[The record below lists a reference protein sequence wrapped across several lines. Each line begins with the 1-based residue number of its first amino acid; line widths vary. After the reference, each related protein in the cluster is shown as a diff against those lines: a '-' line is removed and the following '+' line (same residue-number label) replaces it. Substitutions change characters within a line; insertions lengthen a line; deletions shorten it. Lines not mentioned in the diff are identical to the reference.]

1 MCTGDVQ
8 SGFLNGL
15 NHIRLGLFSGENL
28 HGLLKETE
36 YYLSLMGKQQQNQT
50 KAHLLFFHE
59 TISLLISNKEYAAPT
74 FATADMPANARD
86 SLPLEHCFHKCFQ
99 SFFNSKSERCNH
111 FAEKMLQS
119 TEGARHHHIF
129 ITFFYALNS
138 FKVAETVHTQK
149 LKAVPEG
156 AVTTLKS
163 AAELSKWNFQNKV
176 ELLQAEL
183 YHREDELDKS
193 KEAYYA
199 AIASAKKSK
208 FIHEEGLACEK
219 AACHFK
225 KIGDTS
231 EALKL
236 FSQARDCYVNWG
248 SEVKVNAIDK
258 QILQL
263 NIQ

>member
-1 MCTGDVQ
+1 M
-8 SGFLNGL
+8 GL
-15 NHIRLGLFSGENL
+15 LSGENL

-50 KAHLLFFHE
+50 KARLLLFHE
-59 TISLLISNKEYAAPT
+59 TISLLISNKEYAPT
-74 FATADMPANARD
+74 FARD
-86 SLPLEHCFHKCFQ
+86 SLPLEHCFHKCLQ
-99 SFFNSKSERCNH
+99 SFFNSKSERCN
-111 FAEKMLQS
+111 FYAEKMLQS
-119 TEGARHHHIF
+119 PEGARHHHIF
-129 ITFFYALNS
+129 ITFYYALNS

-149 LKAVPEG
+149 LRAVPEG
-156 AVTTLKS
+156 AITTLKS
-163 AAELSKWNFQNKV
+163 ATELSEWNFQNKV

-193 KEAYYA
+193 KEAYYV

-219 AACHFK
+219 AAGHFK
-225 KIGDTS
+225 KIGDAS

-248 SEVKVNAIDK
+248 SQVKVNDIDK

-263 NIQ
+263 AT

>member
-1 MCTGDVQ
+1 MSSGDVQ
-8 SGFLNGL
+8 SAFLNGSF
-15 NHIRLGLFSGENL
+15 HIRMGLLSGENL
-28 HGLLKETE
+28 SDLLKETE
-36 YYLSLMGKQQQNQT
+36 YYLHLMGKQQNRT
-50 KAHLLFFHE
+50 KARLLLFHE
-59 TISLLISNKEYAAPT
+59 TISLLISNKEYSAPT
-74 FATADMPANARD
+74 FATGDMPAND
-86 SLPLEHCFHKCFQ
+86 SLLLEHCFHKCLQ
-99 SFFNSKSERCNH
+99 SFFNSKSERCNY

-119 TEGARHHHIF
+119 TEGARQHHIF
-129 ITFFYALNS
+129 ITFYYALNS

-149 LKAVPEG
+149 LRAVPEG
-156 AVTTLKS
+156 AVATLKS
-163 AAELSKWNFQNKV
+163 ATELSKWNFQNKV
-176 ELLQAEL
+176 ELLQAEI
-183 YHREDELDKS
+183 YHREDKLDKS

-236 FSQARDCYVNWG
+236 FSQARDCYANWG
-248 SEVKVNAIDK
+248 SEVKVNDIDK

-263 NIQ
+263 NTQ